1 MGPRFRVDDKDGEM
15 ADALRGPSRHKKA
28 GKRMTFGQ
36 AAALAILGAMIV
48 LFVWNR
54 LRYDLVA
61 LLGLI
66 VAVGV
71 GIVPPEKAF
80 DGFRDQIVI
89 IVASA
94 LILSAAISR
103 SGVVQAWLRPVTP
116 LMPTAG
122 AQITVL
128 GTIVAILSAFTKNIG
143 ALATFLPVAI
153 SMSRKSGHSPS
164 RVLMPLSFAAL
175 LGGLITLIGTS
186 PNIVVSRLRQELVG
200 QPFAMFDFAP
210 VGIGITL
217 LGLVFLAF
225 GWRLLPEKA
234 AVRPERPFEIADYAT
249 EVRVRPNARIAGKTV
264 ADLERMADGEIAVVA
279 LIRADGQRY
288 VPAANWQLDAGDLL
302 LLQADPEHLKRLTEE
317 AGLEFAGSR
326 KPEPADDKAGEI
338 VVIEAVVT
346 PESSFVNRALPYL
359 RLRQRHS
366 VNVLALSRS
375 GEMIRERL
383 NRIRFQPGDVVV
395 LEGREDDVLAAMT
408 ATNLLPL
415 AERKLQLGRG
425 RRKYLAVGIL
435 AVGMGL
441 AVSRVVP
448 TEIAFFG
455 AAVLVVATGAL
466 PIKDAYESIDWPLI
480 MLLAGLIPVSDA
492 LRTTGVT
499 DLVASGLSFAA
510 RGMPAYAAV
519 LLIMVAAMLV
529 TPFLNNAA
537 TVLVLAP
544 IAAGLAQNLGLRPDA
559 FLMAVAVGA
568 GSDFLTPIGHQ
579 CNTLVMGP
587 GGYSFGDYWRLGLP
601 LSILVALVGTAL
613 IMMVW
618 PLR

>member
-1 MGPRFRVDDKDGEM
+1 
-15 ADALRGPSRHKKA
+15 
-28 GKRMTFGQ
+28 MTFEQ
-36 AAALAILGAMIV
+36 AATLAILCGMVA

-61 LLGLI
+61 LLGL
-66 VAVGV
+66 VAALAAGV
-71 GIVPPEKAF
+71 VPAERAF

-103 SGVVQAWLRPVTP
+103 SGVVQSWLRPVTP
-116 LMPTAG
+116 LMPGAG

-128 GTIVAILSAFTKNIG
+128 GTIVAVLSAFTKNIG
-143 ALATFLPVAI
+143 ALATFLPVAVQ
-153 SMSRKSGHSPS
+153 MARKSGHSPS

-186 PNIVVSRLRQELVG
+186 PNIVVSRVRESLVG
-200 QPFAMFDFAP
+200 QPFGMFDFAP
-210 VGIGITL
+210 VGIGITV
-217 LGLVFLAF
+217 LGLLFLAL

-234 AVRPERPFEIADYAT
+234 GARPDRPFEIADYTT
-249 EVRVRPNARIAGKTV
+249 EVRVREGSRMAGRTV
-264 ADLERMADGEIAVVA
+264 ADLERLADSEIAIAA
-279 LIRADGQRY
+279 LVRSDGQRY
-288 VPAANWQLDAGDLL
+288 VPAANWTLHPGDVL
-302 LLQADPEHLKRLTEE
+302 LLQCDPDRLKQITDE
-317 AGLEFAGSR
+317 AQLDLPKAETPPAR
-326 KPEPADDKAGEI
+326 DEKPGEVAI
-338 VVIEAVVT
+338 IEAVVM
-346 PESSFVNRALPYL
+346 PESPFVHRSLPYL
-359 RLRQRHS
+359 RLRQRYT

-375 GEMIRERL
+375 GEVIRERL
-383 NRIRFQPGDVVV
+383 HHVRFRAGDVVV

-408 ATNLLPL
+408 AMNLLPL
-415 AERKLQLGRG
+415 AERKLALGRG
-425 RRKYLAVGIL
+425 GWRYLAVGIL
-435 AVGMGL
+435 ALAMGL
-441 AVSRVVP
+441 AVFRVVP
-448 TEIAFFG
+448 TEVAFFG

-466 PIKDAYESIDWPLI
+466 PIRDAYDSIDWPLI
-480 MLLAGLIPVSDA
+480 MLLAGMIPVSDA

-499 DLVASGLSFAA
+499 DLLANGLTGVARQL
-510 RGMPAYAAV
+510 PAHGAV
-519 LLIMVAAMLV
+519 LLIMVVAMLV

-544 IAAGLAQNLGLRPDA
+544 IAAGLAQNLGMRPDA

-587 GGYSFGDYWRLGLP
+587 GGYTFGDYWRLGLP
-601 LSILVALVGTAL
+601 LSILVAVAGTTL
-613 IMMVW
+613 IMLVW

>member
-1 MGPRFRVDDKDGEM
+1 
-15 ADALRGPSRHKKA
+15 
-28 GKRMTFGQ
+28 MTFGQ
-36 AAALAILGAMIV
+36 AAALSILGAMIA

-61 LLGLI
+61 LLGLV

-94 LILSAAISR
+94 LVLSAAISR
-103 SGVVQAWLRPVTP
+103 SGVVQTWLRPVTP
-116 LMPTAG
+116 LMKTTG

-128 GTIVAILSAFTKNIG
+128 GTIVAVLSAFTKNIG
-143 ALATFLPVAI
+143 ALATFLPVAVQ
-153 SMSRKSGHSPS
+153 MARRNGYSPS

-186 PNIVVSRLRQELVG
+186 PNIVVSRLRQELAG
-200 QPFAMFDFAP
+200 QPFTMFDFAP
-210 VGIGITL
+210 VGIGISL

-234 AVRPERPFEIADYAT
+234 TGRRERPFEIADYTT
-249 EVRVRPNARIAGKTV
+249 EVRVREGSRMAGRTV
-264 ADLERMADGEIAVVA
+264 ADLERLADGEIAVVA
-279 LIRADGQRY
+279 LIRSDGQRY
-288 VPAANWQLDAGDLL
+288 VPAANWSLGTGDVL
-302 LLQADPEHLKRLTEE
+302 LLQADPERLKQISGDAELDFVASKKPAEGE
-317 AGLEFAGSR
+317 A
-326 KPEPADDKAGEI
+326 KPGEL
-338 VVIEAVVT
+338 VAFEAVVT
-346 PESSFVNRALPYL
+346 PESAFVNRSLPYL
-359 RLRQRHS
+359 RLRQRYA

-375 GEMIRERL
+375 GEVIRERL
-383 NRIRFQPGDVVV
+383 RRVRFQSGDVVV
-395 LEGREDDVLAAMT
+395 LEGREEDVLAAMT

-415 AERKLQLGRG
+415 AERNLQLGQG

-435 AVGMGL
+435 AAGMAL
-441 AVSRVVP
+441 AVGRIVP
-448 TEIAFFG
+448 TEVAFFG
-455 AAVLVVATGAL
+455 AAVLVVASGAL

-499 DLVASGLSFAA
+499 DLVASGLGVAV

-519 LLIMVAAMLV
+519 LLIMVVAMLV

-544 IAAGLAQNLGLRPDA
+544 IAAGLAQSLGLRPDA

-587 GGYSFGDYWRLGLP
+587 GGYAFGDYWRLGLP
-601 LSILVALVGTAL
+601 LSIIVALVGTAL
-613 IMMVW
+613 ILLVW

>member
-1 MGPRFRVDDKDGEM
+1 MSFD
-15 ADALRGPSRHKKA
+15 
-28 GKRMTFGQ
+28 Q
-36 AAALAILGAMIV
+36 AAALSILGAMIV

-61 LLGLI
+61 LLGLV
-66 VAVGV
+66 VAVGI
-71 GIVPPEKAF
+71 GIVPAEKAF

-94 LILSAAISR
+94 LVLSAAISR
-103 SGVVQAWLRPVTP
+103 SGVVQAWLRPAMP
-116 LMPTAG
+116 LMKTAG
-122 AQITVL
+122 AQITIL
-128 GTIVAILSAFTKNIG
+128 GTIVAVLSAFTKNIG
-143 ALATFLPVAI
+143 ALATFLPVAVQ
-153 SMSRKSGHSPS
+153 MARRNGYSPS

-186 PNIVVSRLRQELVG
+186 PNIVVSRLRQDIVG
-200 QPFAMFDFAP
+200 QPFTMFDFAP
-210 VGIGITL
+210 VGIGVAV
-217 LGLVFLAF
+217 LGLLFLTV
-225 GWRLLPEKA
+225 GWRLLPEKRTA
-234 AVRPERPFEIADYAT
+234 RTDRPFEIADYTT
-249 EVRVRPNARIAGKTV
+249 EVRVRAGSRMAGKTV
-264 ADLERMADGEIAVVA
+264 ADLERLADGEIAVVA
-279 LIRADGQRY
+279 LIRSDGQRY
-288 VPAANWQLDAGDLL
+288 VPSGNWSLGAGDVL
-302 LLQADPEHLKRLTEE
+302 LLQADPERLKQITGE
-317 AGLEFAGSR
+317 AELEFVASK
-326 KPEPADDKAGEI
+326 KPAEGEAKPGELI
-338 VVIEAVVT
+338 IFEAVVT
-346 PESSFVNRALPYL
+346 PESAFVNRSLPYL

-375 GEMIRERL
+375 GEVIRERL
-383 NRIRFQPGDVVV
+383 RRVRFQAGDVVV
-395 LEGREDDVLAAMT
+395 LEGREDDVIAAMT

-415 AERKLQLGRG
+415 AERKLQLTQG

-435 AVGMGL
+435 AVGMAL
-441 AVSRVVP
+441 AVARVVP

-455 AAVLVVATGAL
+455 AAVLVVASGAL

-499 DLVASGLSFAA
+499 DLFAGGLGAA
-510 RGMPAYAAV
+510 VQTLPAFAAV
-519 LLIMVAAMLV
+519 LLIMVVAMLV

-544 IAAGLAQNLGLRPDA
+544 IAAGLAQNLGMRPDA

-568 GSDFLTPIGHQ
+568 GCDFLTPIGHQ

-601 LSILVALVGTAL
+601 LSIIVAIAGTAL
-613 IMMVW
+613 ILFVW

>member
-1 MGPRFRVDDKDGEM
+1 
-15 ADALRGPSRHKKA
+15 
-28 GKRMTFGQ
+28 MTFHQ
-36 AAALAILGAMIV
+36 IAVLAILGGMIA

-61 LLGLI
+61 LLGLVAAI
-66 VAVGV
+66 AVGV
-71 GIVPPEKAF
+71 VPPDRAF

-94 LILSAAISR
+94 LVISAAIGR
-103 SGVVQAWLRPVTP
+103 SGVVQGWMRPITP
-116 LMPTAG
+116 LMRSSG

-128 GTIVAILSAFTKNIG
+128 GSIVALLSAFTKNIG

-153 SMSRKSGHSPS
+153 QTSRKSGHSPS

-186 PNIVVSRLRQELVG
+186 PNIVVSRLREQIVG
-200 QPFAMFDFAP
+200 RPFEMFDFAP
-210 VGIGITL
+210 VGLGVTL
-217 LGLVFLAF
+217 LGLLFLAF
-225 GWRLLPEKA
+225 GWRLLPERA
-234 AVRPERPFEIADYAT
+234 AAKGERPFEIADYTT
-249 EVRVRPNARIAGKTV
+249 EARVPEASRMAGRTV
-264 ADLERMADGEIAVVA
+264 AELERLAGGEVGVIAIIRNDGH
-279 LIRADGQRY
+279 RY
-288 VPAANWQLDAGDLL
+288 VPAANWTLDAGNLL
-302 LLQADPEHLKRLTEE
+302 ILEGDPDTLKQLTDA
-317 AGLEFAGSR
+317 AGLKLEAR
-326 KPEPADDKAGEI
+326 DHPAAAEGESELAI
-338 VVIEAVVT
+338 VEAVVT
-346 PESSFVNRALPYL
+346 PESPFVNRALPHL
-359 RLRQRHS
+359 RVRERFR

-375 GEMIRERL
+375 GETMRQRL
-383 NRIRFQPGDVVV
+383 RHIRFQAGDVVV
-395 LEGREDDVLAAMT
+395 LEGREEDLAAAT
-408 ATNLLPL
+408 ADMGLLPL
-415 AERKLQLGRG
+415 AERKLQLGQG

-435 AVGMGL
+435 AIAMGL
-441 AVSRVVP
+441 AVARVVP
-448 TEIAFFG
+448 TEVAFFG
-455 AAVLVVATGAL
+455 AAVAIVATGAL
-466 PIKDAYESIDWPLI
+466 PIKDAYEAVDWPLI

-499 DLVASGLSFAA
+499 NILADLLSVVAQGIPPV
-510 RGMPAYAAV
+510 GAV
-519 LLIMVAAMLV
+519 LLMLVAAMLV

-544 IAAGLAQNLGLRPDA
+544 IAVAVAQNLGMKPDA

-601 LSILVALVGTAL
+601 LSVLVALAGTAL
-613 IMMVW
+613 IVLVW

>member
-1 MGPRFRVDDKDGEM
+1 
-15 ADALRGPSRHKKA
+15 
-28 GKRMTFGQ
+28 MTFGQ
-36 AAALAILGAMIV
+36 AAVLAILGAMIA

-61 LLGLI
+61 LLGLV

-71 GIVPPEKAF
+71 GIVPPGKAF

-94 LILSAAISR
+94 LVLSAAIGR
-103 SGVVQAWLRPVTP
+103 SGIVQAWLRPVTP
-116 LMPTAG
+116 LMKTTG
-122 AQITVL
+122 AQITIL
-128 GTIVAILSAFTKNIG
+128 GTIVAVLSAFTKNIG
-143 ALATFLPVAI
+143 ALATFLPVSVQLA
-153 SMSRKSGHSPS
+153 RKNGYSPS

-186 PNIVVSRLRQELVG
+186 PNIVVSRLRQDLVG
-200 QPFAMFDFAP
+200 QPFSMFDFAP
-210 VGIGITL
+210 VGIGVAV

-225 GWRLLPEKA
+225 GWRLLPAKA
-234 AVRPERPFEIADYAT
+234 KARSDRPFEIADYTT
-249 EVRVRPNARIAGKTV
+249 EVRVREGARMAGKTV
-264 ADLERMADGEIAVVA
+264 ADLEKMADGEIAVVA
-279 LIRADGQRY
+279 LIRGDGQRY
-288 VPAANWQLDAGDLL
+288 VPAANWSLNPGDVL
-302 LLQADPEHLKRLTEE
+302 LLQADPERLKQITGE
-317 AGLEFAGSR
+317 AGLEFAASK
-326 KPEPADDKAGEI
+326 KPEKAEQKPGEI
-338 VVIEAVVT
+338 LAIEAVVT
-346 PESSFVNRALPYL
+346 PDSTFVNRSLPYL

-383 NRIRFQPGDVVV
+383 NRIRFQAGDVVV
-395 LEGREDDVLAAMT
+395 LEGREEDVTAAMT

-415 AERKLQLGRG
+415 AERKLQLGPG
-425 RRKYLAVGIL
+425 RQRYLAAGIL
-435 AVGMGL
+435 AVGMAL
-441 AVSRVVP
+441 AVGGVVP

-480 MLLAGLIPVSDA
+480 MLLAGMIPVSDA

-499 DLVASGLSFAA
+499 DLLASGLSVAA
-510 RGMPAYAAV
+510 RGIPAYAAV
-519 LLIMVAAMLV
+519 LLIMVVAMLV

-587 GGYSFGDYWRLGLP
+587 GGYGFGDYWRLGLP
-601 LSILVALVGTAL
+601 LSIIVAVAGTAL
-613 IMMVW
+613 IMLVW

>member
-1 MGPRFRVDDKDGEM
+1 
-15 ADALRGPSRHKKA
+15 
-28 GKRMTFGQ
+28 MTFGQ
-36 AAALAILGAMIV
+36 AAAVSILAIMIA

-61 LLGLI
+61 LLGL
-66 VAVGV
+66 VAAVGV
-71 GIVPPEKAF
+71 GIVPPQHAF

-94 LILSAAISR
+94 LVLSAAISR
-103 SGVVQAWLRPVTP
+103 SGVVQAWLRPVSP
-116 LMPTAG
+116 LMKTAG
-122 AQITVL
+122 AQIAVL
-128 GTIVAILSAFTKNIG
+128 GTIVAVLSAFTKNIG
-143 ALATFLPVAI
+143 ALATFLPVAVQI
-153 SMSRKSGHSPS
+153 ARRNGYSPS

-186 PNIVVSRLRQELVG
+186 PNIVVSRLRQDLVG
-200 QPFAMFDFAP
+200 QPFTMFDFAP
-210 VGIGITL
+210 VGIGVAV
-217 LGLVFLAF
+217 LGLLFLVV

-234 AVRPERPFEIADYAT
+234 AVRTDRPFEIADYTT
-249 EVRVRPNARIAGKTV
+249 EMRVRPGSRMAGKTV
-264 ADLERMADGEIAVVA
+264 ADLERLADGEITVVA
-279 LIRADGQRY
+279 LIRSEGERY
-288 VPAANWQLDAGDLL
+288 VPAANWSLGEGDVL
-302 LLQADPEHLKRLTEE
+302 LLQADPERLKQVIGDT
-317 AGLEFAGSR
+317 GLEFVASR
-326 KPEPADDKAGEI
+326 RPAEGEARPGEI
-338 VVIEAVVT
+338 VVFEAVVT
-346 PESSFVNRALPYL
+346 PDSAFVNRSLPYL
-359 RLRQRHS
+359 RLRQRYS

-375 GEMIRERL
+375 GEVIRERL
-383 NRIRFQPGDVVV
+383 IRVRFQPGDVVV
-395 LEGREDDVLAAMT
+395 LEGREEDVIAAMT

-415 AERKLQLGRG
+415 AERNLQLTQG

-435 AVGMGL
+435 VVGMAL
-441 AVSRVVP
+441 AVARVVP

-455 AAVLVVATGAL
+455 AAVLVVASGAL
-466 PIKDAYESIDWPLI
+466 PVKDAYDAIDWPLI

-499 DLVASGLSFAA
+499 DLLAGGLGAVARNL
-510 RGMPAYAAV
+510 PAYAAV
-519 LLIMVAAMLV
+519 LLIMVVAMLV

-559 FLMAVAVGA
+559 FLMAVAIGA

-587 GGYSFGDYWRLGLP
+587 GGYGFGDYWRLGLP
-601 LSILVALVGTAL
+601 LSILVAVAGTAL
-613 IMMVW
+613 IMLVW

>member
-1 MGPRFRVDDKDGEM
+1 
-15 ADALRGPSRHKKA
+15 
-28 GKRMTFGQ
+28 MTFSQ
-36 AAALAILGAMIV
+36 AAVLAILGGMIA

-61 LLGLI
+61 LLGLV

-71 GIVPPEKAF
+71 GVVPPDKAF

-94 LILSAAISR
+94 LVLSAAISR
-103 SGVVQAWLRPVTP
+103 SGIVQAWLRPVTH
-116 LMPTAG
+116 LMKTAG
-122 AQITVL
+122 AQIAVL
-128 GTIVAILSAFTKNIG
+128 GTIVAVLSAFTKNIG
-143 ALATFLPVAI
+143 ALATFLPVAVQI
-153 SMSRKSGHSPS
+153 SRRNGYSPS

-217 LGLVFLAF
+217 LGLVFLAL
-225 GWRLLPEKA
+225 GWRLLPSKA
-234 AVRPERPFEIADYAT
+234 TARPERPFEIADYTT
-249 EVRVRPNARIAGKTV
+249 EVRVRAGSRMAGRTV
-264 ADLERMADGEIAVVA
+264 ADLERLADGEIAVVA
-279 LIRADGQRY
+279 LIREDGQRY
-288 VPAANWQLDAGDLL
+288 VPAGNWSLNPGDLL
-302 LLQADPEHLKRLTEE
+302 LLQADPDRLKQIIDD
-317 AGLEFAGSR
+317 AGLDFAASK
-326 KPEPADDKAGEI
+326 KPEDGEDKPGEI
-338 VVIEAVVT
+338 VAIEAVVT
-346 PESSFVNRALPYL
+346 PDSTFVNRALPYL
-359 RLRQRHS
+359 RLRQRHA

-395 LEGREDDVLAAMT
+395 LEGREEDVNAAMT
-408 ATNLLPL
+408 AMNLLPL
-415 AERKLQLGRG
+415 AERKLQLGKG
-425 RRKYLAVGIL
+425 RRKYLPVAIL
-435 AVGMGL
+435 AAGMAL
-441 AVSRVVP
+441 AVARVVP
-448 TEIAFFG
+448 TEVAFFG

-466 PIKDAYESIDWPLI
+466 PVKDAYESIDWPLI

-492 LRTTGVT
+492 LRTTGLT
-499 DLVASGLSFAA
+499 DLFASGLTVAA
-510 RGMPAYAAV
+510 RAMPAYAAL
-519 LLIMVAAMLV
+519 LLIMVVAMLV

-601 LSILVALVGTAL
+601 LSIIVAFAGTAL
-613 IMMVW
+613 IMLVW
-618 PLR
+618 PLTP

>member
-1 MGPRFRVDDKDGEM
+1 
-15 ADALRGPSRHKKA
+15 
-28 GKRMTFGQ
+28 MTFGQ
-36 AAALAILGAMIV
+36 AAALAILGGMVA

-61 LLGLI
+61 LMGLVLAI
-66 VAVGV
+66 AI
-71 GIVPPEKAF
+71 GIVPPDKAF

-94 LILSAAISR
+94 LVLSAAISR
-103 SGVVQAWLRPVTP
+103 SGVVQAWLRPMTP
-116 LMPTAG
+116 LMQTAG

-143 ALATFLPVAI
+143 ALATFLPVAVQ
-153 SMSRKSGHSPS
+153 MSRKSGHSPS

-217 LGLVFLAF
+217 LGLVFLTF
-225 GWRLLPEKA
+225 GWRLLPEKESA
-234 AVRPERPFEIADYAT
+234 RSDRPFEIADYAT
-249 EVRVRPNARIAGKTV
+249 EVRVRETSRMAGKTV
-264 ADLERMADGEIAVVA
+264 ADLERMAEGEIAVVA
-279 LIRADGQRY
+279 LIRSDGQRY
-288 VPAANWQLDAGDLL
+288 VPSGNWRLDPGDVLM
-302 LLQADPEHLKRLTEE
+302 LQADPERLKQITDE
-317 AGLEFAGSR
+317 AGLEFAAS
-326 KPEPADDKAGEI
+326 KKNENSEKKAGEI
-338 VVIEAVVT
+338 IAIEAVVT
-346 PESSFVNRALPYL
+346 PDSAFVNRALPYL

-383 NRIRFQPGDVVV
+383 NRIRFQSGDVVV
-395 LEGREDDVLAAMT
+395 LEGREEDVITAMT
-408 ATNLLPL
+408 AMNLLPL
-415 AERKLQLGRG
+415 AERKLELGKG

-435 AVGMGL
+435 AVGMAL
-441 AVSRVVP
+441 AVGRVVP
-448 TEIAFFG
+448 TEVAFFG

-466 PIKDAYESIDWPLI
+466 PIKDAYDSIDWPLI
-480 MLLAGLIPVSDA
+480 MLLAGLIPISDA

-499 DLVASGLSFAA
+499 DLLASGLTVVA
-510 RGMPAYAAV
+510 REIPSYAA
-519 LLIMVAAMLV
+519 LLMIMIVAMLV

-559 FLMAVAVGA
+559 FLMAIAVGA

-601 LSILVALVGTAL
+601 LSIIVAIAGTAL
-613 IMMVW
+613 IMLVW
-618 PLR
+618 PLH

>member
-1 MGPRFRVDDKDGEM
+1 
-15 ADALRGPSRHKKA
+15 
-28 GKRMTFGQ
+28 MTFGQ
-36 AAALAILGAMIV
+36 AAVLAILGGMIV

-61 LLGLI
+61 LLGL
-66 VAVGV
+66 VLAVGV
-71 GIVPPEKAF
+71 GVVPPDKAF

-94 LILSAAISR
+94 LVLSAAISR

-116 LMPTAG
+116 LMKTAG

-128 GTIVAILSAFTKNIG
+128 GTIVAVLSAFTKNIG
-143 ALATFLPVAI
+143 ALATFLPVAVQ
-153 SMSRKSGHSPS
+153 MSRKSGHSPS

-186 PNIVVSRLRQELVG
+186 PNIVVSRLRQELAG

-210 VGIGITL
+210 VGIGITV
-217 LGLVFLAF
+217 LGLIFLAF
-225 GWRLLPEKA
+225 GWRLLPAKA
-234 AVRPERPFEIADYAT
+234 TARSDRPFEIADYTT
-249 EVRVRPNARIAGKTV
+249 EVRVREGSRMAGRTV
-264 ADLERMADGEIAVVA
+264 ADLERVADGEIAVVA
-279 LIRADGQRY
+279 LIRGDGQRY
-288 VPAANWQLDAGDLL
+288 VPAGNWSLNAGDLL
-302 LLQADPEHLKRLTEE
+302 LLQADPERLKQITDE
-317 AGLEFAGSR
+317 AGLEFAASR
-326 KPEPADDKAGEI
+326 KPETGAAKPGEI
-338 VVIEAVVT
+338 VAIEAVVT
-346 PESSFVNRALPYL
+346 PESTFVNRALPYL

-395 LEGREDDVLAAMT
+395 LEGREEDVIAAMT
-408 ATNLLPL
+408 AMNLLPL
-415 AERKLQLGRG
+415 AERKLQLGKG
-425 RRKYLAVGIL
+425 RRKYLPVAILAIGMAL
-435 AVGMGL
+435 AVG
-441 AVSRVVP
+441 RVVP
-448 TEIAFFG
+448 TEVAFFG

-466 PIKDAYESIDWPLI
+466 PVKDAYESIDWPLI

-492 LRTTGVT
+492 LRTTGLT
-499 DLVASGLSFAA
+499 DLLADGLTVAA
-510 RGMPAYAAV
+510 RAMPAYAAL
-519 LLIMVAAMLV
+519 LLIMVVAMLV

-601 LSILVALVGTAL
+601 LSIIVALAGTAL
-613 IMMVW
+613 IMLVW
-618 PLR
+618 PLS

>member
-1 MGPRFRVDDKDGEM
+1 
-15 ADALRGPSRHKKA
+15 
-28 GKRMTFGQ
+28 MTFDQ
-36 AAALAILGAMIV
+36 AAALSILGAMIV

-61 LLGLI
+61 LLGLA
-66 VAVGV
+66 VAVGI
-71 GIVPPEKAF
+71 GIVPAEKAF

-94 LILSAAISR
+94 LVLSAAIGR
-103 SGVVQAWLRPVTP
+103 SGVVQAWLRPAMP
-116 LMPTAG
+116 LMKTAG
-122 AQITVL
+122 AQIGVL
-128 GTIVAILSAFTKNIG
+128 GTIVAVLSAFTKNIG
-143 ALATFLPVAI
+143 ALAAFLPVAVQ
-153 SMSRKSGHSPS
+153 MARRNGYSPS

-186 PNIVVSRLRQELVG
+186 PNIVVSRLRQDLVG

-210 VGIGITL
+210 VGIGVTV
-217 LGLVFLAF
+217 LGLLFLVV
-225 GWRLLPEKA
+225 GWRLLPEKRTA
-234 AVRPERPFEIADYAT
+234 RADRPFEIADYST
-249 EVRVRPNARIAGKTV
+249 EVRVREGSRMAGKTV
-264 ADLERMADGEIAVVA
+264 ADLERLADGEIAVVA
-279 LIRADGQRY
+279 LIRSDGQRY
-288 VPAANWQLDAGDLL
+288 VPAPNWSLGAGDVL
-302 LLQADPEHLKRLTEE
+302 LLQADPERLKQITGDAELDFVASKKPAEGEAKPGELTI
-317 AGLEFAGSR
+317 F
-326 KPEPADDKAGEI
+326 
-338 VVIEAVVT
+338 EAVVT
-346 PESSFVNRALPYL
+346 PESTFVNRALPYL

-375 GEMIRERL
+375 GEVIRERL
-383 NRIRFQPGDVVV
+383 RRVRFQPGDVVV
-395 LEGREDDVLAAMT
+395 LEGREEDLIAAMT

-415 AERKLQLGRG
+415 AERNLQLTQG

-435 AVGMGL
+435 AVGMAL
-441 AVSRVVP
+441 AVARVVP

-466 PIKDAYESIDWPLI
+466 PIKDAYDSIDWPLI

-499 DLVASGLSFAA
+499 DLLAGGLGAAA
-510 RGMPAYAAV
+510 RHMPAYAAV
-519 LLIMVAAMLV
+519 LLIMLAAMLV

-587 GGYSFGDYWRLGLP
+587 GGYAFGDYWRLGLP
-601 LSILVALVGTAL
+601 LSVIVALAGTAL
-613 IMMVW
+613 ILLVW
-618 PLR
+618 PLH

>member
-1 MGPRFRVDDKDGEM
+1 
-15 ADALRGPSRHKKA
+15 
-28 GKRMTFGQ
+28 MTFGQ
-36 AAALAILGAMIV
+36 AAVLAILGGMIA

-66 VAVGV
+66 VAVAAGV
-71 GIVPPEKAF
+71 VPPANAF

-94 LILSAAISR
+94 LVLSTAISR
-103 SGVVQAWLRPVTP
+103 SGVVEAWLRPVTH
-116 LMPTAG
+116 LMKTAG

-128 GTIVAILSAFTKNIG
+128 GTIVAVLSAFTKNIG
-143 ALATFLPVAI
+143 ALATFLPVAVQ
-153 SMSRKSGHSPS
+153 MSRKNGYSAS

-200 QPFAMFDFAP
+200 QPFSMFDFAP

-225 GWRLLPEKA
+225 GWRLLPSRA
-234 AVRPERPFEIADYAT
+234 TARPERPFEIADYTT
-249 EVRVRPNARIAGKTV
+249 EVRVREGSRMAGRTV
-264 ADLERMADGEIAVVA
+264 ADLERLADGEIAVVA
-279 LIRADGQRY
+279 LIRDDGQRY
-288 VPAANWQLDAGDLL
+288 VPAGNWSLNAGDLL
-302 LLQADPEHLKRLTEE
+302 LLQADPDRLKQITGD
-317 AGLEFAGSR
+317 AGLEFAASKKG
-326 KPEPADDKAGEI
+326 DDGEAKSGEI
-338 VVIEAVVT
+338 VAIEAVVT
-346 PESSFVNRALPYL
+346 PDSTFVNRALPYL
-359 RLRQRHS
+359 RLRQRHA

-383 NRIRFQPGDVVV
+383 NRVRFQPGDVVV
-395 LEGREDDVLAAMT
+395 LEGREEDVVAAMS
-408 ATNLLPL
+408 AMNLLPL
-415 AERKLQLGRG
+415 AERKLQLGKG
-425 RRKYLAVGIL
+425 RRKYLPVAIL
-435 AVGMGL
+435 AIGMAL
-441 AVSRVVP
+441 AVARVVP

-499 DLVASGLSFAA
+499 DLMASGLSIAA

-519 LLIMVAAMLV
+519 LLIMVVAMLV

-601 LSILVALVGTAL
+601 LSIIVAFAGTAL
-613 IMMVW
+613 IMLVW

>member
-1 MGPRFRVDDKDGEM
+1 
-15 ADALRGPSRHKKA
+15 
-28 GKRMTFGQ
+28 MTFDQ
-36 AAALAILGAMIV
+36 AAALSILGAMIV

-61 LLGLI
+61 LLGLV
-66 VAVGV
+66 VAVGI
-71 GIVPPEKAF
+71 GIVPPQKAF

-94 LILSAAISR
+94 LVLSAAISR
-103 SGVVQAWLRPVTP
+103 SGIVQAWLRPAMP
-116 LMPTAG
+116 LMKTAG
-122 AQITVL
+122 AEITIL
-128 GTIVAILSAFTKNIG
+128 GTIVAVLSAFTKNIG
-143 ALATFLPVAI
+143 ALATFLPVAVQ
-153 SMSRKSGHSPS
+153 MARRNGYSPS

-186 PNIVVSRLRQELVG
+186 PNIVVSRLRQDIVG

-210 VGIGITL
+210 VGIGVAV
-217 LGLVFLAF
+217 LGLLFLTV
-225 GWRLLPEKA
+225 GWRLLPEKRTA
-234 AVRPERPFEIADYAT
+234 RTDRPFEIADYTT
-249 EVRVRPNARIAGKTV
+249 EVRVRAGSRMAGKTV
-264 ADLERMADGEIAVVA
+264 ADLERLADGEIAVVA
-279 LIRADGQRY
+279 LIRSDGQRY
-288 VPAANWQLDAGDLL
+288 VPSGSWNLGVGDVLL
-302 LLQADPEHLKRLTEE
+302 VQADPERLKQITGE
-317 AGLEFAGSR
+317 AELEFVASK
-326 KPEPADDKAGEI
+326 KPAEGEAKPGELI
-338 VVIEAVVT
+338 IFEAVVT
-346 PESSFVNRALPYL
+346 PESAFVNRALPYL

-375 GEMIRERL
+375 GEVIRERL
-383 NRIRFQPGDVVV
+383 RRVRFRPGDVVV
-395 LEGREDDVLAAMT
+395 LEGREEDVLAAMT

-415 AERKLQLGRG
+415 AERNLQLTQG

-435 AVGMGL
+435 AVGMAL
-441 AVSRVVP
+441 AVSRIVP

-455 AAVLVVATGAL
+455 AAVLVVASGAL

-480 MLLAGLIPVSDA
+480 MLLAGLIPVSDS

-499 DLVASGLSFAA
+499 DLLAGGLGAA
-510 RGMPAYAAV
+510 AQAMPAFAAV
-519 LLIMVAAMLV
+519 LLILVVAMLV

-544 IAAGLAQNLGLRPDA
+544 IAAGLAQNLGMRPDA

-568 GSDFLTPIGHQ
+568 GCDFLTPIGHQ

-601 LSILVALVGTAL
+601 LSILVAVAGTAL
-613 IMMVW
+613 IMLVW
-618 PLR
+618 PLH

>member
-1 MGPRFRVDDKDGEM
+1 
-15 ADALRGPSRHKKA
+15 
-28 GKRMTFGQ
+28 MTFSQ
-36 AAALAILGAMIV
+36 TAALAILGGMIA

-61 LLGLI
+61 LLGLV

-94 LILSAAISR
+94 LVLSGAISR
-103 SGVVQAWLRPVTP
+103 SGVVQAWLRPLTP
-116 LMPTAG
+116 MMKTTG

-128 GTIVAILSAFTKNIG
+128 GTIVAVLSAFTKNIG
-143 ALATFLPVAI
+143 ALATFLPVAVQ
-153 SMSRKSGHSPS
+153 MARRNGYSPS

-200 QPFAMFDFAP
+200 QPFTMFDFAP
-210 VGIGITL
+210 VGIGVAL
-217 LGLVFLAF
+217 LGLVFLAL

-234 AVRPERPFEIADYAT
+234 TARIERPFEIADYTT
-249 EVRVRPNARIAGKTV
+249 EVRVREGSRMAGRTV
-264 ADLERMADGEIAVVA
+264 ADLERLADAEIAVVA
-279 LIRADGQRY
+279 LIRIDGQRY
-288 VPAANWQLDAGDLL
+288 VPAPNWTLNAGDVL
-302 LLQADPEHLKRLTEE
+302 LLQADPDRLKQITGE
-317 AGLEFAGSR
+317 AELDFVAS
-326 KPEPADDKAGEI
+326 KKPADGDAKPGQLVAF
-338 VVIEAVVT
+338 EAVVT
-346 PESSFVNRALPYL
+346 PDSAFVNRSLPYL
-359 RLRQRHS
+359 RLRQRYA
-366 VNVLALSRS
+366 VNVLALSRR
-375 GEMIRERL
+375 GEVIRERL
-383 NRIRFQPGDVVV
+383 RRVRFQSGDVVV
-395 LEGREDDVLAAMT
+395 LEGREEDVFAAMT
-408 ATNLLPL
+408 AMNLLPL
-415 AERKLQLGRG
+415 AERNLQIGQG

-435 AVGMGL
+435 AIGMAL
-441 AVSRVVP
+441 AVTRVVP

-466 PIKDAYESIDWPLI
+466 PIKDAYDSIDWPLI

-499 DLVASGLSFAA
+499 ELLAGGMSVAVRS
-510 RGMPAYAAV
+510 MPAYGAV
-519 LLIMVAAMLV
+519 LLIMVVAMLV

-544 IAAGLAQNLGLRPDA
+544 IAAGLAQNLGVRPDA

-601 LSILVALVGTAL
+601 LSIIVAVAGTAL
-613 IMMVW
+613 IMLVW
-618 PLR
+618 PLH

>member
-1 MGPRFRVDDKDGEM
+1 
-15 ADALRGPSRHKKA
+15 
-28 GKRMTFGQ
+28 MTFGQ
-36 AAALAILGAMIV
+36 TAALAILGGMIA

-94 LILSAAISR
+94 LVLSSAISR

-116 LMPTAG
+116 LMKTTG
-122 AQITVL
+122 AQITLL
-128 GTIVAILSAFTKNIG
+128 GTIVAVLSAFTKNIG
-143 ALATFLPVAI
+143 ALATFLPVAVQ
-153 SMSRKSGHSPS
+153 MARRNGYSPS

-186 PNIVVSRLRQELVG
+186 PNIVVSRLRQELAG
-200 QPFAMFDFAP
+200 QPFTMFDFAP
-210 VGIGITL
+210 VGIGITV
-217 LGLVFLAF
+217 LGLIFLAL
-225 GWRLLPEKA
+225 GWRLLPEKTTA
-234 AVRPERPFEIADYAT
+234 RSERPFEIADYTT
-249 EVRVRPNARIAGKTV
+249 EVRVREGSRMAGRTV
-264 ADLERMADGEIAVVA
+264 ADLERLADAEIAVVA
-279 LIRADGQRY
+279 LIRAEGQRY
-288 VPAANWQLDAGDLL
+288 VPAANWTLNAGDVL
-302 LLQADPEHLKRLTEE
+302 LLQADPDRLKQITGE
-317 AGLEFAGSR
+317 AELDFVAS
-326 KPEPADDKAGEI
+326 KKSAAGETKPGQL
-338 VVIEAVVT
+338 VAFEAVVT
-346 PESSFVNRALPYL
+346 PDSAFVNRSLPYL
-359 RLRQRHS
+359 RLRQRYA
-366 VNVLALSRS
+366 VNVLALSRR
-375 GEMIRERL
+375 GEVIRERL
-383 NRIRFQPGDVVV
+383 RRVRFQSGDVVV
-395 LEGREDDVLAAMT
+395 LEGREEDVFAAMT
-408 ATNLLPL
+408 AMNLLPL
-415 AERKLQLGRG
+415 AERNLQLGQG

-435 AVGMGL
+435 AIGMAL
-441 AVSRVVP
+441 AVGRVVP
-448 TEIAFFG
+448 TEVAFFG

-466 PIKDAYESIDWPLI
+466 PIKDAYDSIDWPLI

-499 DLVASGLSFAA
+499 ELLASGLSVVA

-519 LLIMVAAMLV
+519 LMIMVVAMLV

-544 IAAGLAQNLGLRPDA
+544 IAAGLAQNLGVRPDA

-587 GGYSFGDYWRLGLP
+587 GGYAFGDYWRLGLP
-601 LSILVALVGTAL
+601 LSIIVALAGTLL
-613 IMMVW
+613 IMLVW
-618 PLR
+618 PLH

>member
-1 MGPRFRVDDKDGEM
+1 
-15 ADALRGPSRHKKA
+15 
-28 GKRMTFGQ
+28 MTFGQ
-36 AAALAILGAMIV
+36 TAALAILGGMIA

-61 LLGLI
+61 LLGLV

-71 GIVPPEKAF
+71 RIVPPEKAF

-94 LILSAAISR
+94 LVLSAAISR

-116 LMPTAG
+116 LMTTAG

-128 GTIVAILSAFTKNIG
+128 GTIVAVLSAFTKNIG
-143 ALATFLPVAI
+143 ALATFLPVAVQ
-153 SMSRKSGHSPS
+153 MARKSGHSPS

-200 QPFAMFDFAP
+200 QPFSMFDFAP
-210 VGIGITL
+210 VGIGVAL

-234 AVRPERPFEIADYAT
+234 TARRERPFEIADYTT
-249 EVRVRPNARIAGKTV
+249 EVRVREGSRMAGRTV
-264 ADLERMADGEIAVVA
+264 ADLEKLADGEIAVVA
-279 LIRADGQRY
+279 LIRGDGQRY
-288 VPAANWQLDAGDLL
+288 VPAANWSLNAGDVL
-302 LLQADPEHLKRLTEE
+302 LLQSDPERLKQITGD
-317 AGLEFAGSR
+317 AGLDFAASK
-326 KPEPADDKAGEI
+326 KPEKGEEKPGEI
-338 VVIEAVVT
+338 VAIEAVVT
-346 PESSFVNRALPYL
+346 PDSAFVNRSLPYL

-366 VNVLALSRS
+366 VNVLALSRR

-383 NRIRFQPGDVVV
+383 NRIRFQAGDVVV
-395 LEGREDDVLAAMT
+395 LEGREEDVIAAMT

-415 AERKLQLGRG
+415 AERNLQLTQG

-435 AVGMGL
+435 AVGMAL
-441 AVSRVVP
+441 AVGRVVP
-448 TEIAFFG
+448 TEVAFFG

-480 MLLAGLIPVSDA
+480 MLLAGMIPVSDA

-499 DLVASGLSFAA
+499 DLLASGLSVAA

-519 LLIMVAAMLV
+519 LLIMVVAMLV

-559 FLMAVAVGA
+559 FLMAIAVGA

-601 LSILVALVGTAL
+601 LSIIVALAGTAL
-613 IMMVW
+613 IVLVW